1 MCERFLGVWDLIHRA
16 SHKIG
21 IETLSKL
28 IAPIKRSL
36 YTNDLIIIRRV
47 LLVLQKLSRGNDGA
61 IGIALVPYFNQL
73 LPMINILKERYRTVK
88 SCDHYEKDE
97 HNDFIRFIDET
108 LLILEQN
115 GGPDAFINI
124 KYSIPTY
131 EQQVDMKDLSSNQ
144 INTLVEPLLDL

>member
-1 MCERFLGVWDLIHRA
+1 MDLITRA

-21 IETLSKL
+21 VETLSKL
-28 IAPIKRSL
+28 IAPLKRSL

-47 LLVLQKLSRGNDGA
+47 LLVLQRLARGNDGA

-73 LPMINILKERYRTVK
+73 LPMINILKERYRNEK
-88 SCDHYEKDE
+88 PCDTIADYGKDE
-97 HNDFIRFIDET
+97 HNDFVRFIDET
-108 LLILEQN
+108 LLVLEQF

-131 EQQVDMKDLSSNQ
+131 EQQVDIKQLSPSQ
-144 INTLVEPLLDL
+144 TNTLVEPLLEL